1 MTQKEI
7 TICGQEIKMLYC
19 AATETGFERIT
30 QKSIAVFAPT
40 FGKDEKGE
48 IVVTAPPTA
57 TNEDYLSLAIAAIVA
72 AYSYNDEEPPIE
84 SKTILYEAT
93 PDDVR
98 LLLNTIIELRN
109 EWYGIPKIVE
119 DTLKKEAEAQKDN
132 TEEPA
137 KN

>member
-19 AATETGFERIT
+19 AATENGFERIT
-30 QKSIAVFAPT
+30 QKSTAVFVPT
-40 FGKDEKGE
+40 FGKDGKGE

-57 TNEDYLSLAIAAIVA
+57 TTEDYLSLAIAAIVA

-93 PDDVR
+93 PDEVK

-109 EWYGIPKIVE
+109 EWYGVPKIVE

>member
-19 AATETGFERIT
+19 AATENGFERIT
-30 QKSIAVFAPT
+30 KKSTAVFVPT

-48 IVVTAPPTA
+48 IVVTAPPMA
-57 TNEDYLSLAIAAIVA
+57 TTEDYLSLAIAAIVA

-93 PDDVR
+93 PDEVK